1 MADPKTG
8 RKRRATIQAEVMVPV
23 VPGQAELFGE
33 ELADMVA
40 GTAVAP
46 HPVEPVAA
54 ALLPP
59 DLLPAGSPSAGLPS
73 AGQDLLSTA
82 EATPLTSRKA
92 RKVRKSPEGERKHL
106 TLLEVDRLLA
116 ATKDNPRTGLR
127 DRCLI
132 LLMFRHGLR
141 VTEACAMRMDQVDLE
156 SRILQ
161 VQRLKGGLST
171 TQPLRTE
178 EIRLLKNWMAE
189 RERWLR
195 QWRKKEGGTGAAL
208 DRHALFL
215 STRGTVLSRKTFW
228 ALLRRYGE
236 AAGLALPP
244 HPHMLRHACGFAL
257 ADQGADTRLI
267 QDYLGHRNIQHTVR
281 YTATN
286 PVRFEKL
293 WR

>member
-1 MADPKTG
+1 MADGKTG
-8 RKRRATIQAEVMVPV
+8 RKRKVVVEAEALIPV
-23 VPGQAELFGE
+23 VPGQGELFGGMPAE
-33 ELADMVA
+33 
-40 GTAVAP
+40 AVT
-46 HPVEPVAA
+46 
-54 ALLPP
+54 
-59 DLLPAGSPSAGLPS
+59 GSPS
-73 AGQDLLSTA
+73 AGQDLLPVA
-82 EATPLTSRKA
+82 VATPKKRQRA
-92 RKVRKSPEGERKHL
+92 PEGERKHL

-116 ATKDNPRTGLR
+116 ATKDNPRTGVR

-141 VTEACAMRMDQVDLE
+141 VTEACAMRLDQVDLE
-156 SRILQ
+156 SKILQ

-178 EIRLLKNWMAE
+178 EIRLLKGWMAE

-215 STRGTVLSRKTFW
+215 STRGTALSRKTFW
-228 ALLRRYGE
+228 ALLRGYGE
-236 AAGLALPP
+236 LAGLALPP

-257 ADQGADTRLI
+257 ADQGADTRPI

>member
-1 MADPKTG
+1 VEILVMADRKTG
-8 RKRRATIQAEVMVPV
+8 RKRQGVVEAEAPIPV
-23 VPGQAELFGE
+23 VPGQRELFE
-33 ELADMVA
+33 DLPAEAVTV
-40 GTAVAP
+40 TAAVP
-46 HPVEPVAA
+46 DPVESVAA
-54 ALLPP
+54 
-59 DLLPAGSPSAGLPS
+59 DLLPAGSPSAG
-73 AGQDLLSTA
+73 QDLLPVA
-82 EATPLTSRKA
+82 VAAPKKRQRAPK
-92 RKVRKSPEGERKHL
+92 GERKHL

-116 ATKDNPRTGLR
+116 ATKENPRTGLR

-161 VQRLKGGLST
+161 VRRLKGGLST

-178 EIRLLKNWMAE
+178 EIRLLKSWMVE

-195 QWRKKEGGTGAAL
+195 QWRKKGGNGAAM
-208 DRHALFL
+208 DRQALFL
-215 STRGTVLSRKTFW
+215 STRGTALSRKTFW

-236 AAGLALPP
+236 LAGLSLPP

-286 PVRFEKL
+286 VRRFEKL

>member
-1 MADPKTG
+1 MADGKTG
-8 RKRRATIQAEVMVPV
+8 RKRKMVIEAEAPIAD
-23 VPGQAELFGE
+23 VPGQGELFGGIPAE
-33 ELADMVA
+33 TVTVTVA
-40 GTAVAP
+40 AP
-46 HPVEPVAA
+46 DPVESVSAA
-54 ALLPP
+54 STL
-59 DLLPAGSPSAGLPS
+59 DTPS
-73 AGQDLLSTA
+73 AGQELLSAA
-82 EATPLTSRKA
+82 EATPKKRRA
-92 RKVRKSPEGERKHL
+92 AAEGERKHL

-116 ATKDNPRTGLR
+116 ATKENPRTGLR

-156 SRILQ
+156 SKILQ
-161 VQRLKGGLST
+161 VRRLKGGLST

-178 EIRLLKNWMAE
+178 EIRLLKGWMAE

-195 QWRKKEGGTGAAL
+195 QWRKSSGTGAAL
-208 DRHALFL
+208 DRQALFL
-215 STRGTVLSRKTFW
+215 SARGTALSRKTFW

-236 AAGLALPP
+236 LAKLSLPP

>member
-1 MADPKTG
+1 MAALKKG
-8 RKRRATIQAEVMVPV
+8 RKRQGLVEAEALVPV
-23 VPGQAELFGE
+23 VPGQRDLFEGVVG
-33 ELADMVA
+33 MV
-40 GTAVAP
+40 TAS
-46 HPVEPVAA
+46 
-54 ALLPP
+54 LPP
-59 DLLPAGSPSAGLPS
+59 VLDPSSADSSSMDSPS
-73 AGQDLLSTA
+73 AGQDLLSVA
-82 EATPLTSRKA
+82 VATPSRRQRA
-92 RKVRKSPEGERKHL
+92 PEGERKHL
-106 TLLEVDRLLA
+106 TALEVDRLLA
-116 ATKDNPRTGLR
+116 AAKDNPRTGRR

-141 VTEACAMRMDQVDLE
+141 VTEACGMRVNQVDLE
-156 SRILQ
+156 SRILH

-178 EIRLLKNWMAE
+178 EIRLLKGWMAE

-195 QWRKKEGGTGAAL
+195 QWSQGGSGGTP
-208 DRHALFL
+208 DRQALFL
-215 STRGTVLSRKTFW
+215 STRGTALSRKTFW
-228 ALLRRYGE
+228 ALLRRYG
-236 AAGLALPP
+236 ALADLPLPP

-286 PVRFEKL
+286 PVRFERL

>member
-1 MADPKTG
+1 MADGKTG
-8 RKRRATIQAEVMVPV
+8 RERQGVIEAETPIPD
-23 VPGQAELFGE
+23 VPGQAELFGRMPAE
-33 ELADMVA
+33 TVTVT
-40 GTAVAP
+40 TAAP
-46 HPVEPVAA
+46 DPVEPTAA
-54 ALLPP
+54 VQPL
-59 DLLPAGSPSAGLPS
+59 DTPS
-73 AGQDLLSTA
+73 AGQDLLPVA
-82 EATPLTSRKA
+82 VATPKKRQRA
-92 RKVRKSPEGERKHL
+92 PEGERKHL

-156 SRILQ
+156 SKILQ

-178 EIRLLKNWMAE
+178 EIRLLKGWMAE

-195 QWRKKEGGTGAAL
+195 QWRKKDGTGADM

-215 STRGTVLSRKTFW
+215 SARGTALSRKTFW

-236 AAGLALPP
+236 LAGLALPP

>member
-1 MADPKTG
+1 MAEAKKG
-8 RKRRATIQAEVMVPV
+8 RKRRVAIEAETVVPV
-23 VPGQAELFGE
+23 VPGQGELFGGIPAE
-33 ELADMVA
+33 TVTVTVA
-40 GTAVAP
+40 AP
-46 HPVEPVAA
+46 DPVESVSAA
-54 ALLPP
+54 STL
-59 DLLPAGSPSAGLPS
+59 DTPS
-73 AGQDLLSTA
+73 AGQELLSAA
-82 EATPLTSRKA
+82 EATPKKRRA
-92 RKVRKSPEGERKHL
+92 AAEGERKHL

-116 ATKDNPRTGLR
+116 ATKENPRTGLR

-156 SRILQ
+156 SKILQ
-161 VQRLKGGLST
+161 VRRLKGGLST

-178 EIRLLKNWMAE
+178 EIRLLKGWMAE

-195 QWRKKEGGTGAAL
+195 QWRKSSGTGAAL
-208 DRHALFL
+208 DRQALFL
-215 STRGTVLSRKTFW
+215 SARGTALSRKTFW

-236 AAGLALPP
+236 LAKLSLPP

>member
-1 MADPKTG
+1 MAAVKTG
-8 RKRRATIQAEVMVPV
+8 RKRQGVIEAETVIPV
-23 VPGQAELFGE
+23 VPGQGGLFGGMPAE
-33 ELADMVA
+33 MVTV
-40 GTAVAP
+40 TAAAP
-46 HPVEPVAA
+46 DPVESV
-54 ALLPP
+54 
-59 DLLPAGSPSAGLPS
+59 SAVSSLDTPS
-73 AGQDLLSTA
+73 AGQDLLPVDV
-82 EATPLTSRKA
+82 ATPKKRQRA
-92 RKVRKSPEGERKHL
+92 PEGERKHL
-106 TLLEVDRLLA
+106 TFLEVDRLLA

-156 SRILQ
+156 SKILQ

-178 EIRLLKNWMAE
+178 EIRLLKSWMAE

-195 QWRKKEGGTGAAL
+195 QWRKKGGGTGAAQ
-208 DRHALFL
+208 DRQALFL
-215 STRGTVLSRKTFW
+215 SARGTALSRKTFW
-228 ALLRRYGE
+228 ALLRRYG
-236 AAGLALPP
+236 ALAGLALPP

>member
-1 MADPKTG
+1 MADGKTG
-8 RKRRATIQAEVMVPV
+8 RKRKVVIEAETVVTV
-23 VPGQAELFGE
+23 VPGQGELFGGMPAE
-33 ELADMVA
+33 VVTV
-40 GTAVAP
+40 TAAAP
-46 HPVEPVAA
+46 DPVETTAA
-54 ALLPP
+54 VQPP
-59 DLLPAGSPSAGLPS
+59 DLLS
-73 AGQDLLSTA
+73 AGQELLSA
-82 EATPLTSRKA
+82 AKATPKKRRTAS
-92 RKVRKSPEGERKHL
+92 EGERKHL
-106 TLLEVDRLLA
+106 TTLEVDRLLA
-116 ATKDNPRTGLR
+116 ATKENLRTGLR

-156 SRILQ
+156 SKILQ

-178 EIRLLKNWMAE
+178 EIRLLKGWMAE

-195 QWRKKEGGTGAAL
+195 QWRKKGGTGAAL
-208 DRHALFL
+208 DRQALFL
-215 STRGTVLSRKTFW
+215 SARGTALSRKTFW

-236 AAGLALPP
+236 LAGLALPP

>member
-1 MADPKTG
+1 MAAVKTG
-8 RKRRATIQAEVMVPV
+8 RKRQGAIEAETVIPV
-23 VPGQAELFGE
+23 VPGQGELFGGVVE
-33 ELADMVA
+33 IVTVTAAPESVA
-40 GTAVAP
+40 CGSAVSS
-46 HPVEPVAA
+46 
-54 ALLPP
+54 P
-59 DLLPAGSPSAGLPS
+59 DSPPAGLSPVGSPS
-73 AGQDLLSTA
+73 AGQDLLPVA
-82 EATPLTSRKA
+82 VATPKKRQRAS
-92 RKVRKSPEGERKHL
+92 EGERKHL

-156 SRILQ
+156 SKILQ

-178 EIRLLKNWMAE
+178 EIRLLKGWMAE
-189 RERWLR
+189 RERRLR
-195 QWRKKEGGTGAAL
+195 QWRKQGGAGAAL
-208 DRHALFL
+208 DRQALFL
-215 STRGTVLSRKTFW
+215 STRGVALSRKTFW

-236 AAGLALPP
+236 LAGLALPP

>member
-1 MADPKTG
+1 VEILVMADRKTG
-8 RKRRATIQAEVMVPV
+8 RKRQGVVEAEAPIPV
-23 VPGQAELFGE
+23 VPGQRELFE
-33 ELADMVA
+33 DLPAEAVTV
-40 GTAVAP
+40 TAAVP
-46 HPVEPVAA
+46 DPVESVAA
-54 ALLPP
+54 
-59 DLLPAGSPSAGLPS
+59 DLLPAGSPSAGQ
-73 AGQDLLSTA
+73 GLLSVA
-82 EATPLTSRKA
+82 VAAPKKRQRA
-92 RKVRKSPEGERKHL
+92 PEGERKHL

-171 TQPLRTE
+171 TQPLRAE
-178 EIRLLKNWMAE
+178 EIRLLKSWMVE

-195 QWRKKEGGTGAAL
+195 QWRRKEGGTGAAL
-208 DRHALFL
+208 DRQALFL
-215 STRGTVLSRKTFW
+215 STRGTALSRKTFW
-228 ALLRRYGE
+228 ALLRRYGDL
-236 AAGLALPP
+236 AGLSLPP

-257 ADQGADTRLI
+257 ANQGADTRLI

>member
-1 MADPKTG
+1 MAEAKKG
-8 RKRRATIQAEVMVPV
+8 RKRRVAIEAETVVPV
-23 VPGQAELFGE
+23 VPGQGELFGGIPAE
-33 ELADMVA
+33 TVTVTVA
-40 GTAVAP
+40 AP
-46 HPVEPVAA
+46 DPVESVSAA
-54 ALLPP
+54 STL
-59 DLLPAGSPSAGLPS
+59 DTPS
-73 AGQDLLSTA
+73 AGQELLSAA
-82 EATPLTSRKA
+82 EATPKKRRA
-92 RKVRKSPEGERKHL
+92 AAEGERKHL

-116 ATKDNPRTGLR
+116 ATKENPRTGLR

-156 SRILQ
+156 SKILQ
-161 VQRLKGGLST
+161 VRRLKGGLST

-178 EIRLLKNWMAE
+178 EIRLLKGWMAE

-195 QWRKKEGGTGAAL
+195 QWRKSSGTGGAAL
-208 DRHALFL
+208 DRQALFL
-215 STRGTVLSRKTFW
+215 STRGTALSRKTFW

-236 AAGLALPP
+236 LAELSLPP

>member
-1 MADPKTG
+1 MADVKTG
-8 RKRRATIQAEVMVPV
+8 RKRKVVIEAETVVTV
-23 VPGQAELFGE
+23 VPGQGELFGGMPAE
-33 ELADMVA
+33 TVTVMTAAPDPSEPLA
-40 GTAVAP
+40 AV
-46 HPVEPVAA
+46 
-54 ALLPP
+54 LPP
-59 DLLPAGSPSAGLPS
+59 DLLS
-73 AGQDLLSTA
+73 AGQELLSA
-82 EATPLTSRKA
+82 AKATPKKRRTAS
-92 RKVRKSPEGERKHL
+92 EGERKHL

-141 VTEACAMRMDQVDLE
+141 VTEACAMRVDQVDLE
-156 SRILQ
+156 SKILQ

-178 EIRLLKNWMAE
+178 EIRLLKGWMAE

-195 QWRKKEGGTGAAL
+195 QWRRKEGGTAAAL

-215 STRGTVLSRKTFW
+215 SARGTALSRKTFW

-236 AAGLALPP
+236 LAGLALPP

>member
-1 MADPKTG
+1 MADGKTG
-8 RKRRATIQAEVMVPV
+8 RKRKVVVEAEALIPV
-23 VPGQAELFGE
+23 APGQGELFGG
-33 ELADMVA
+33 V
-40 GTAVAP
+40 
-46 HPVEPVAA
+46 
-54 ALLPP
+54 
-59 DLLPAGSPSAGLPS
+59 PAETVTGSPS
-73 AGQDLLSTA
+73 AGQDLLPVA
-82 EATPLTSRKA
+82 VATPKKRQRA
-92 RKVRKSPEGERKHL
+92 PEGERKHL

-116 ATKDNPRTGLR
+116 ATKDNPRTGVR

-141 VTEACAMRMDQVDLE
+141 VTEACAMRLDQVDLE
-156 SRILQ
+156 SKILQ

-178 EIRLLKNWMAE
+178 EIRLLKGWMAE

-215 STRGTVLSRKTFW
+215 STRGTALSRKTFW
-228 ALLRRYGE
+228 ALLRGYGE
-236 AAGLALPP
+236 LAGLALPP

>member
-1 MADPKTG
+1 MAEAKKG
-8 RKRRATIQAEVMVPV
+8 RKRRVAIEAETVVPV
-23 VPGQAELFGE
+23 VPGQAELFGRMPAE
-33 ELADMVA
+33 TVTVT
-40 GTAVAP
+40 TAAP
-46 HPVEPVAA
+46 DPVEPTAA
-54 ALLPP
+54 VQPL
-59 DLLPAGSPSAGLPS
+59 DTPS
-73 AGQDLLSTA
+73 AGQDLLPVA
-82 EATPLTSRKA
+82 VATPKKRQRA
-92 RKVRKSPEGERKHL
+92 PEGERKHL

-156 SRILQ
+156 SKILQ

-178 EIRLLKNWMAE
+178 EIRLLKGWMAE
-189 RERWLR
+189 RDRWLR
-195 QWRKKEGGTGAAL
+195 QWRKSGGPGAAL

-215 STRGTVLSRKTFW
+215 SARGTALSRKTFW

-236 AAGLALPP
+236 LAGLALPP

>member
-1 MADPKTG
+1 MADRKTG
-8 RKRRATIQAEVMVPV
+8 RKRRVAIEAEAPTPA
-23 VPGQAELFGE
+23 VPGQGELFGGMPAE
-33 ELADMVA
+33 TVTV
-40 GTAVAP
+40 TAAAP
-46 HPVEPVAA
+46 DPVEPVAA
-54 ALLPP
+54 ALPP
-59 DLLPAGSPSAGLPS
+59 DVLS
-73 AGQDLLSTA
+73 AGQGLLSAA
-82 EATPLTSRKA
+82 EATPKKRRTAS
-92 RKVRKSPEGERKHL
+92 EGERKHL

-116 ATKDNPRTGLR
+116 ATKENPRTGLR

-156 SRILQ
+156 SKILQ

-178 EIRLLKNWMAE
+178 EIRLLKGWMAE
-189 RERWLR
+189 RGRWLR

-215 STRGTVLSRKTFW
+215 STRGTALSRKTFW

-236 AAGLALPP
+236 LAGLALPP

>member
-1 MADPKTG
+1 MADGKTG
-8 RKRRATIQAEVMVPV
+8 RKRRMAADAESVIPV
-23 VPGQAELFGE
+23 VPGQMGLFPG
-33 ELADMVA
+33 M
-40 GTAVAP
+40 
-46 HPVEPVAA
+46 
-54 ALLPP
+54 
-59 DLLPAGSPSAGLPS
+59 PAGSPSAGR
-73 AGQDLLSTA
+73 DLLPVPVV
-82 EATPLTSRKA
+82 TPKKRQGA
-92 RKVRKSPEGERKHL
+92 PEGERKHL

-178 EIRLLKNWMAE
+178 EIRLLKGWMAE
-189 RERWLR
+189 RARWLR
-195 QWRKKEGGTGAAL
+195 QWRRKGGAGAAP
-208 DRHALFL
+208 DRQALFL
-215 STRGTVLSRKTFW
+215 STRGTALSRKTFW
-228 ALLRRYGE
+228 AGLRRYGE
-236 AAGLALPP
+236 LAGLALPP

-286 PVRFEKL
+286 PRRFEKL

>member
-1 MADPKTG
+1 MADGKTG
-8 RKRRATIQAEVMVPV
+8 RERQGVIEAETPIPD
-23 VPGQAELFGE
+23 VPGQAELFGRMPAE
-33 ELADMVA
+33 TVTVT
-40 GTAVAP
+40 TAAP
-46 HPVEPVAA
+46 DPVEPTAA
-54 ALLPP
+54 VQPL
-59 DLLPAGSPSAGLPS
+59 DTPS
-73 AGQDLLSTA
+73 AGQDLLPVA
-82 EATPLTSRKA
+82 VATPKKRQRA
-92 RKVRKSPEGERKHL
+92 PEGERKHL

-156 SRILQ
+156 SKILQ

-178 EIRLLKNWMAE
+178 EIRLLKGWMAE
-189 RERWLR
+189 RDRWLR
-195 QWRKKEGGTGAAL
+195 QWRKSGGPGAAL

-215 STRGTVLSRKTFW
+215 SARGTALSRKTFW

-236 AAGLALPP
+236 LAGLSLPP

>member
-1 MADPKTG
+1 MADGKTG
-8 RKRRATIQAEVMVPV
+8 RKRKMVIEAETPIPD
-23 VPGQAELFGE
+23 VPGQGELFGGIPAE
-33 ELADMVA
+33 TV
-40 GTAVAP
+40 TVTVAP
-46 HPVEPVAA
+46 ETVASGSA
-54 ALLPP
+54 VSSP
-59 DLLPAGSPSAGLPS
+59 DSPPAGLSPTGSPS
-73 AGQDLLSTA
+73 AGQDLLPVA
-82 EATPLTSRKA
+82 VATPKKRQRA
-92 RKVRKSPEGERKHL
+92 PEGERKHL

-116 ATKDNPRTGLR
+116 ATKVNLRTGLR

-141 VTEACAMRMDQVDLE
+141 VTEACAMRVDQVDLE
-156 SRILQ
+156 SKILQ

-178 EIRLLKNWMAE
+178 EIRLLKGWMAE

-195 QWRKKEGGTGAAL
+195 QWRKSSGTGAAL
-208 DRHALFL
+208 DRQALFL
-215 STRGTVLSRKTFW
+215 STRGTALSRKTFW

-236 AAGLALPP
+236 LAELSLPP

>member
-1 MADPKTG
+1 MADRKTG
-8 RKRRATIQAEVMVPV
+8 RKRQGLVEAEAPIPV
-23 VPGQAELFGE
+23 VPGQRELFE
-33 ELADMVA
+33 DLPAEAVTV
-40 GTAVAP
+40 TAAVP
-46 HPVEPVAA
+46 DPVESVAA
-54 ALLPP
+54 
-59 DLLPAGSPSAGLPS
+59 DLLPAGSPSAGQGLLPV
-73 AGQDLLSTA
+73 AVAAPKKRQRA
-82 EATPLTSRKA
+82 
-92 RKVRKSPEGERKHL
+92 PEGERKHL

-161 VQRLKGGLST
+161 VRRLKGGLST

-178 EIRLLKNWMAE
+178 EIRLLKSWMAE

-195 QWRKKEGGTGAAL
+195 QWCKKGGNGATL
-208 DRHALFL
+208 DRQALFL
-215 STRGTVLSRKTFW
+215 STRGTALSRKTFW
-228 ALLRRYGE
+228 ALLRRYGDL
-236 AAGLALPP
+236 AGLSLPP
-244 HPHMLRHACGFAL
+244 HPHMLRHACGYAL

-286 PVRFEKL
+286 VRRFERL

>member
-1 MADPKTG
+1 MADVKTG
-8 RKRRATIQAEVMVPV
+8 RKRKVVVEAETPIPV
-23 VPGQAELFGE
+23 VPGQRELFE
-33 ELADMVA
+33 DLPAEAVTV
-40 GTAVAP
+40 TAAAP
-46 HPVEPVAA
+46 DPVESVAA
-54 ALLPP
+54 VPPP
-59 DLLPAGSPSAGLPS
+59 DLLPAGSPSAGQ
-73 AGQDLLSTA
+73 GLLSVA
-82 EATPLTSRKA
+82 VATPKKRQRA
-92 RKVRKSPEGERKHL
+92 PEGERKHL

-156 SRILQ
+156 SKIIQ
-161 VQRLKGGLST
+161 VRRLKGGLST

-178 EIRLLKNWMAE
+178 EIRLLKGWMAE

-195 QWRKKEGGTGAAL
+195 QWSQGGSGGTP
-208 DRHALFL
+208 DRQALFL
-215 STRGTVLSRKTFW
+215 STRGTALSRKTFW
-228 ALLRRYGE
+228 ALLRRYG
-236 AAGLALPP
+236 ALADLPLPP

>member
-1 MADPKTG
+1 MADGKTG
-8 RKRRATIQAEVMVPV
+8 RKRKMVIEAEAPIAD
-23 VPGQAELFGE
+23 VPGQGELFGGIPAE
-33 ELADMVA
+33 MVTVTDA
-40 GTAVAP
+40 AP
-46 HPVEPVAA
+46 DPVASGSA
-54 ALLPP
+54 VSSP
-59 DLLPAGSPSAGLPS
+59 DSPPAGLSPTGSPS
-73 AGQDLLSTA
+73 AGQDLLPVA
-82 EATPLTSRKA
+82 VATPKKRQRA
-92 RKVRKSPEGERKHL
+92 PEGERKHL
-106 TLLEVDRLLA
+106 TLLEVDRLLV
-116 ATKDNPRTGLR
+116 ATKENPRTGLR

-141 VTEACAMRMDQVDLE
+141 VTEACAMRVDQVHLE
-156 SRILQ
+156 SKILQ

-178 EIRLLKNWMAE
+178 EIRLLKGWMAE

-195 QWRKKEGGTGAAL
+195 QWRKKGGAGAAL
-208 DRHALFL
+208 DRQALFL
-215 STRGTVLSRKTFW
+215 SARGTALSRKTFW

-236 AAGLALPP
+236 LAGLSLPP

>member
-1 MADPKTG
+1 MVEAKKG
-8 RKRRATIQAEVMVPV
+8 RKRRVAIEAETVVPV
-23 VPGQAELFGE
+23 VPGQGELFGGVPAE
-33 ELADMVA
+33 KVTV
-40 GTAVAP
+40 TAAAP
-46 HPVEPVAA
+46 DPVGPVAA
-54 ALLPP
+54 ALPP
-59 DLLPAGSPSAGLPS
+59 DLPS
-73 AGQDLLSTA
+73 AGQDLLSVA
-82 EATPLTSRKA
+82 VATPKKRQRAL
-92 RKVRKSPEGERKHL
+92 EGERKHL

-141 VTEACAMRMDQVDLE
+141 VTEACAMRVDQVDLE
-156 SRILQ
+156 SKILQ

-178 EIRLLKNWMAE
+178 EIRLLKGWMAE

-195 QWRKKEGGTGAAL
+195 QWRRKEGGTGAAL

-215 STRGTVLSRKTFW
+215 SARGTALSRKTFW
-228 ALLRRYGE
+228 ALLRRYGDL
-236 AAGLALPP
+236 AGLALPP

>member
-1 MADPKTG
+1 VEILVMADRKTG
-8 RKRRATIQAEVMVPV
+8 RKRQGLVEAEAPIPV
-23 VPGQAELFGE
+23 VPGQRELFE
-33 ELADMVA
+33 DLPAEAVTV
-40 GTAVAP
+40 TAAVP
-46 HPVEPVAA
+46 DPVESVAA
-54 ALLPP
+54 VPPP
-59 DLLPAGSPSAGLPS
+59 DLLPAGSPSAG
-73 AGQDLLSTA
+73 QDLLSVA
-82 EATPLTSRKA
+82 VATPKKRQRA
-92 RKVRKSPEGERKHL
+92 PEGERKHL

-178 EIRLLKNWMAE
+178 EIRLLKGWMVE

-195 QWRKKEGGTGAAL
+195 QWSQGRSGGTP
-208 DRHALFL
+208 DRQALFL
-215 STRGTVLSRKTFW
+215 STRGTALSRKTFW
-228 ALLRRYGE
+228 ALLRRYGDL
-236 AAGLALPP
+236 AGLSLPP
-244 HPHMLRHACGFAL
+244 HPHMLRHACGYAL

-286 PVRFEKL
+286 VRRFERL

>member
-1 MADPKTG
+1 MAEAKKG
-8 RKRRATIQAEVMVPV
+8 QKRQGVIEAEAPIPV
-23 VPGQAELFGE
+23 VPGQGELFGGIPAE
-33 ELADMVA
+33 TVTVTVA
-40 GTAVAP
+40 AP
-46 HPVEPVAA
+46 DPVESVSAA
-54 ALLPP
+54 STL
-59 DLLPAGSPSAGLPS
+59 DTPS
-73 AGQDLLSTA
+73 AGQELLSAA
-82 EATPLTSRKA
+82 EATPKKRRAAS
-92 RKVRKSPEGERKHL
+92 EGERKHL

-156 SRILQ
+156 SKILQ
-161 VQRLKGGLST
+161 VRRLKGGLST

-178 EIRLLKNWMAE
+178 EIRLLKGWMAE

-195 QWRKKEGGTGAAL
+195 HWCKKEGGTGAAL
-208 DRHALFL
+208 DRQALFL
-215 STRGTVLSRKTFW
+215 SARGTALSRKTFW

-236 AAGLALPP
+236 LAGLALPP

>member
-1 MADPKTG
+1 VEILVMADRKTG
-8 RKRRATIQAEVMVPV
+8 RKRQGMVEAEAPIPV
-23 VPGQAELFGE
+23 VPGQRELFE
-33 ELADMVA
+33 DLPAEAVTV
-40 GTAVAP
+40 TAAVP
-46 HPVEPVAA
+46 DPVESVAA
-54 ALLPP
+54 
-59 DLLPAGSPSAGLPS
+59 DLLPVGSPSAGQ
-73 AGQDLLSTA
+73 GLLSVA
-82 EATPLTSRKA
+82 VATPKKRQRA
-92 RKVRKSPEGERKHL
+92 PEGERKHL

-178 EIRLLKNWMAE
+178 EIRLLKGWMVE

-195 QWRKKEGGTGAAL
+195 QWSQGRSGGTP
-208 DRHALFL
+208 DRQALFL
-215 STRGTVLSRKTFW
+215 STRGTALSRKTFW
-228 ALLRRYGE
+228 ALLRRYGDL
-236 AAGLALPP
+236 AGLSLPP

-286 PVRFEKL
+286 PVRFERL

>member
-1 MADPKTG
+1 MADGKTG
-8 RKRRATIQAEVMVPV
+8 RERQGVIEAETPIPD
-23 VPGQAELFGE
+23 VPGQAELFGRMPAE
-33 ELADMVA
+33 TVTVT
-40 GTAVAP
+40 TAAP
-46 HPVEPVAA
+46 DPVEPTAA
-54 ALLPP
+54 VQPL
-59 DLLPAGSPSAGLPS
+59 DTPS
-73 AGQDLLSTA
+73 AGQDLLPVA
-82 EATPLTSRKA
+82 VVATPKKRRTA
-92 RKVRKSPEGERKHL
+92 TEGERKHL

-156 SRILQ
+156 SKILQ

-178 EIRLLKNWMAE
+178 EIRLLKGWMAE

-195 QWRKKEGGTGAAL
+195 QWRKKDGTGADM

-215 STRGTVLSRKTFW
+215 SARGTALSRKTFW
-228 ALLRRYGE
+228 ALLRRYGDL
-236 AAGLALPP
+236 AGLALPP

>member
-1 MADPKTG
+1 MADGKTG
-8 RKRRATIQAEVMVPV
+8 RKRKMVIEAEAPIAD
-23 VPGQAELFGE
+23 VPGQGELFGGIPAE
-33 ELADMVA
+33 TV
-40 GTAVAP
+40 TVTVAP
-46 HPVEPVAA
+46 ETVASGSA
-54 ALLPP
+54 VSSP
-59 DLLPAGSPSAGLPS
+59 DSPPAGLSPTGSPS
-73 AGQDLLSTA
+73 AGQDLLPVA
-82 EATPLTSRKA
+82 VATPKKRQRA
-92 RKVRKSPEGERKHL
+92 PEGERKHL

-116 ATKDNPRTGLR
+116 ATKVNLRTGLR

-141 VTEACAMRMDQVDLE
+141 VTEACAMRVDQVDLE
-156 SRILQ
+156 SKILQ

-178 EIRLLKNWMAE
+178 EIRLLKGWMAE
-189 RERWLR
+189 RDRWLR
-195 QWRKKEGGTGAAL
+195 QWRKSGGPGAAL

-215 STRGTVLSRKTFW
+215 SARGTALSRKTFW

-236 AAGLALPP
+236 LAGLSLPP

>member
-1 MADPKTG
+1 VEILVMADRKTG
-8 RKRRATIQAEVMVPV
+8 RKRQGVVEAEAPIPV
-23 VPGQAELFGE
+23 VPGQRELFE
-33 ELADMVA
+33 DLPAEAVTV
-40 GTAVAP
+40 TAAVP
-46 HPVEPVAA
+46 DPVESVAA
-54 ALLPP
+54 VPPP
-59 DLLPAGSPSAGLPS
+59 DLLPAGSPSAG
-73 AGQDLLSTA
+73 QDLLSVA
-82 EATPLTSRKA
+82 VATPKKRQRA
-92 RKVRKSPEGERKHL
+92 PEGERKHL

-178 EIRLLKNWMAE
+178 EIRLLKGWMVE

-195 QWRKKEGGTGAAL
+195 QWSQGRSGGTP
-208 DRHALFL
+208 DRQALFL
-215 STRGTVLSRKTFW
+215 STRGTALSRKTFW

-236 AAGLALPP
+236 LAGLSLPP

-257 ADQGADTRLI
+257 ADHGADTRLI

-286 PVRFEKL
+286 PVRFERL

>member
-1 MADPKTG
+1 MTDGKTG
-8 RKRRATIQAEVMVPV
+8 RKRRVAIEAEAPTPA
-23 VPGQAELFGE
+23 VPGQGELFGGMPAE
-33 ELADMVA
+33 TVTV
-40 GTAVAP
+40 TAAAP
-46 HPVEPVAA
+46 DPVEPVAA
-54 ALLPP
+54 ALPP
-59 DLLPAGSPSAGLPS
+59 DVLS
-73 AGQDLLSTA
+73 AGQGLLSAA
-82 EATPLTSRKA
+82 EATPKKRRTAS
-92 RKVRKSPEGERKHL
+92 EGERKHL

-156 SRILQ
+156 SKILQ

-178 EIRLLKNWMAE
+178 EIRLLKGWMTE

-215 STRGTVLSRKTFW
+215 STRGTALSRKTFW

-236 AAGLALPP
+236 LAGLALPP

>member
-1 MADPKTG
+1 MADGKTG
-8 RKRRATIQAEVMVPV
+8 RKRQGVIEAETGVPV
-23 VPGQAELFGE
+23 VPGQGELFGGVPAE
-33 ELADMVA
+33 TVTVTDA
-40 GTAVAP
+40 AP
-46 HPVEPVAA
+46 DPVEPVAA
-54 ALLPP
+54 ALPP
-59 DLLPAGSPSAGLPS
+59 DVLS
-73 AGQDLLSTA
+73 AGQGLLSAA
-82 EATPLTSRKA
+82 EATPKKRRTAS
-92 RKVRKSPEGERKHL
+92 EGERKHL

-156 SRILQ
+156 SKILQ

-178 EIRLLKNWMAE
+178 EIRLLKGWMAE

-215 STRGTVLSRKTFW
+215 STRGTALSRKTFW

-236 AAGLALPP
+236 LAGLALPP